1 MTQCQKILKYMDDFG
16 SITPLEAMNDL
27 GVMRLAARISDIK
40 KMGIEISKDTVSGRN
55 RYNKPIKFARYKK
68 VSA

>member
-40 KMGIEISKDTVSGRN
+40 KMGIEISKDTASGRN